1 MDIPQLRIGDLERN
15 EAIGFL
21 QTHVEQ
27 GRLSNEEFNERMGTA
42 LGARTHAELTAL
54 FGDLPSPKPG
64 AVAEKLPAVS
74 PPPSPAPVHTPPPSP
89 YGAPYLPPSPA
100 YGSPYPPPSPAYG
113 AHHMPPPYAA
123 PPMYAHPPMQ
133 QVIVNAGGGP
143 AVFYHRKYNSFWLH
157 VLLFFFTGGIG
168 NIIYAWSIWD
178 WNRRHGY

>member
-1 MDIPQLRIGDLERN
+1 MDTPQLRIGDLERN

-27 GRLSNEEFNERMGTA
+27 GRLSTEEFNERMGSA
-42 LGARTHAELTAL
+42 LGARTHAELSAL

-64 AVAEKLPAVS
+64 WLAENLPAV
-74 PPPSPAPVHTPPPSP
+74 PPPPPPRPAPVHTPPPP
-89 YGAPYLPPSPA
+89 QYGAPFLPP
-100 YGSPYPPPSPAYG
+100 PYA

-123 PPMYAHPPMQ
+123 PPMYAHPPVQ

-143 AVFYHRKYNSFWLH
+143 PVFYHRKYNSFWLH
-157 VLLFFFTGGIG
+157 VLLFFLTGGLG